1 MYKGVTTMITCPK
14 NEQMWWLYRNK
25 SGTPIFLMTSKKNR
39 DYDYL
44 YEVLPGDELKKL
56 GRAKTPPELEEKF
69 DVDRKMFES

>member
-1 MYKGVTTMITCPK
+1 MITCPK

-39 DYDYL
+39 DYYYL